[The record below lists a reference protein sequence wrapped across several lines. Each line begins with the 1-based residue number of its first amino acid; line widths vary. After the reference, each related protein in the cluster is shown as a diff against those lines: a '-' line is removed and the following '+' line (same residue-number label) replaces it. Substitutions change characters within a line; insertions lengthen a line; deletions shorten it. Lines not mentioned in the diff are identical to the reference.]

1 MLRQLKEDGIVEC
14 DGFLLLTADYKEII
28 KRNMTRSHILEGIWL
43 DKNTINSQ
51 RKVLEIFTKNII
63 GKFSDNEI
71 ITKIIDTTFLT
82 QEETLLYFLNFANS
96 IKTNKKRKGL

>member
-1 MLRQLKEDGIVEC
+1 
-14 DGFLLLTADYKEII
+14 
-28 KRNMTRSHILEGIWL
+28 MTRSHILEGIWL

-51 RKVLEIFTKNII
+51 RKVLGIFTKNII

-71 ITKIIDTTFLT
+71 ITKIMDTTFLT

>member
-1 MLRQLKEDGIVEC
+1 
-14 DGFLLLTADYKEII
+14 
-28 KRNMTRSHILEGIWL
+28 MTRSHILEGIWL

-71 ITKIIDTTFLT
+71 ITKIMDTTFLT